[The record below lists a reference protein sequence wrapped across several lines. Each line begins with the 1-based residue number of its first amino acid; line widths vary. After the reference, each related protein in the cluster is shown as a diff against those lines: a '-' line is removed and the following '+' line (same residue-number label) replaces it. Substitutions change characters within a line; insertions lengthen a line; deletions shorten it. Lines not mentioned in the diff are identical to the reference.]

1 MLATYINE
9 NKIKAVKKLFSYT
22 KEKIN
27 NNLEIITII
36 LNILLLYFNPYL
48 WLIILTNISIIGL
61 YKNHTFELTFKI
73 IKKDKENKQEKI
85 DQICAGEFT
94 EIDGRLY
101 DENGKIVTGNILKTK
116 HD

>member
-1 MLATYINE
+1 MLAKYINE
-9 NKIKAVKKLFSYT
+9 NKTKAVKKVFSYT

-27 NNLEIITII
+27 NHLEMITII

-73 IKKDKENKQEKI
+73 IKKNQENPKEKI
-85 DQICAGEFT
+85 NEICAGEFT
-94 EIDGRLY
+94 EINGKLY
-101 DENGKIVTGNILKTK
+101 DENGKIVSENTLKTK
-116 HD
+116 ND